1 MKLYSSNLYI
11 SSNLCTIY
19 VYPPDCFWIIWGELA
34 GHRRTSTRGADDEIH
49 HCTIGNRRAIF
60 SSPISSWWNCSWLL
74 NDFFF
79 WVSGYHVC
87 DMYQYDIVK
96 RIIWIANKASLACLV
111 KFPSPLLRA
120 SIFPPAGVQ
129 QLSWSPVKLEW
140 LASTSAKPDGF
151 VHSHSRNLTTSNH
164 VMCASSRN
172 TNIPPRPNPQPPIM
186 YKYRIDWKGQIRHLV
201 CALICKEFGD
211 EFDPLN
217 PWEDRRLGWDDII
230 SIHSPHGW
238 SFPKS
243 GRGDHHPIHS
253 RGGRSVKQN
262 FRVFCVKTKT
272 LFGLEWDPCWHVFI
286 SFWFR
291 RNGSEVGIGAL
302 WVQNLH
308 AYLKDR
314 DNWDTGLRCVGF
326 LTHWQ
331 FGFWKGCN

>member
-1 MKLYSSNLYI
+1 M
-11 SSNLCTIY
+11 
-19 VYPPDCFWIIWGELA
+19 
-34 GHRRTSTRGADDEIH
+34 
-49 HCTIGNRRAIF
+49 
-60 SSPISSWWNCSWLL
+60 LL

-96 RIIWIANKASLACLV
+96 LIIWIANKLPWHVLSSFHRHCYVWASFHQLEFSSFLDH
-111 KFPSPLLRA
+111 
-120 SIFPPAGVQ
+120 
-129 QLSWSPVKLEW
+129 QLSWNGLLQQAPN
-140 LASTSAKPDGF
+140 PIDGF

-262 FRVFCVKTKT
+262 FRVFCVKKNTFWSGMRSLLTCFHLILISKKRFGSWHWRLVSSKFACLPEGSWQLGYRFEVRGVLDT
-272 LFGLEWDPCWHVFI
+272 LTVWVLERLQLKPATRHNDEKLNVCFVYPCLV
-286 SFWFR
+286 
-291 RNGSEVGIGAL
+291 N
-302 WVQNLH
+302 
-308 AYLKDR
+308 
-314 DNWDTGLRCVGF
+314 
-326 LTHWQ
+326 
-331 FGFWKGCN
+331 